1 MDLNDVLNY
10 IGSYR
15 AYDVDMLLSTI
26 KVISASLLALATL
39 VDILFGIQSQK
50 PGLENVSLK
59 PKSASKARESSISSA
74 ERIFSSHKCLS
85 EFLKSPSPHIR
96 SATYSV
102 MGCFIKHIPHLFDE
116 GSMKIL
122 SLTILGAFQEK
133 DPTCHSSMWDAI
145 LLFSRR
151 FPDSW
156 GLSDVQKLVLDRFWY
171 FLRNGCY
178 GSQQVSYPIL
188 VLFLETLP
196 PKAMSGEIFFLD
208 FFQNLWA
215 GRNSCHS
222 SDSDQLAFFRAFRDC
237 FIYIIQNAPRY
248 FNGRE
253 AVYRFHV
260 SLVSNVLVNLLWRG
274 YLLKVSSKI
283 ENMALSETSIH
294 LLDESIDKVE
304 KLSIKYP
311 LSYMQNLGICI
322 IEILSD
328 IYAKEC
334 DLLGSFCEVFQKN
347 FLEICKL
354 ADSVERSV
362 ECVDQMV
369 NFWLLLDQYA
379 VRKGETWPLQCL
391 ARPVLTEIFPLIR
404 TLDSPYAVKL
414 LSVMVSIFGPR
425 KILLELPVHLSG
437 KSDIGSTSD
446 HLLLIFKEFFVP
458 WCLRQCNHHSIN
470 ERLDLLLSLLDDE
483 LFAEQWSSI
492 ITFATRLEEDLE
504 PGSKELD
511 QISVLAMLME
521 KVRDFVKRKMGNMSN
536 DQKCFLTEKWHHQLL
551 DSTAVSIA
559 CSHPPIPYSYSR
571 VLRCG
576 QVLTQP
582 ILKWAVLGGLIE
594 DDQFS
599 LISENSVV
607 FIYKELLKKLL
618 SLLVVSSFD
627 WAKAASSFIL
637 STGAE
642 DSVLVHDSL
651 SNTLDAVKFSLSVV
665 EGSFFCL
672 NKFDEYDLV
681 PCILASIFTIDW
693 EYRMASQTHADESI
707 VDVELESKL
716 GKSDLGGSIQMFRD
730 KICSHLRKG
739 VNKSMSMKL
748 EHILIEIIR
757 SIIYEKGAFNTDK
770 VPSLC
775 CEWTLEVLEFMNHD
789 HSEEQVFLDQLWDEG
804 RDWSLFVVPVLRDG
818 TRSAQAKAGN
828 TFTDAQVSDFN
839 LDFLYLDSLDDMHG
853 TSSVGQFPSF
863 RSYLGDWPTKMGWFS
878 LQTPEHEGID
888 AHWHQQ
894 FIAFVSELISKL
906 GFARVIAAS
915 SSQSI
920 LPLSVEASD
929 GLMRLPSY
937 SRAWLAS
944 EVLCTWEWKTGNA
957 LRSFL
962 PLLGEF
968 ANGGKYYEE
977 SLVDSIV
984 NILLDGALVCGAHD
998 EQCFFNVWIASD
1010 DEVENIKDPF
1020 LRALVSLLLTLYIK
1034 GNTWGKDKAAALFKH
1049 LADKLYVGTLLNRD
1063 CLRILPFVLN
1073 AIIQQLRNREN
1084 VHCTTGGDSLLDTGK
1099 ENEMHAIFEN
1109 WLQRALLLP
1118 PFYSWQEGQD
1128 MEEWVELIV
1137 SCYPLDATGGIGALQ
1152 SSLGSNI
1159 SQLEKT
1165 LLLDL
1170 FRKQRPDGCESTA
1183 VPQSLKQQLVL
1194 SKLIAISV
1202 GYCWKDFNEDDWQ
1215 YTLSQLRKWIES
1227 VVLVM
1232 EDLVEKV
1239 DEMKSDTYNNVEIF
1253 RSKVEQVFQIVDSSL
1268 LNVVRNAIFTFSLFC
1283 SHVES
1288 LKQGDSEVLSFLETE
1303 EWTLVKDQIHES
1315 VLRIFFAT
1323 GATEAIADSCCQE
1336 TSYIVASSRL
1346 QHPHFWDLVAH
1357 SVIGC
1362 PQHVKKVGVQSMELW
1377 GLSKGPISSL
1387 YAILFSSKP
1396 IPSLQFAA
1404 YFTLSTE
1411 PVSVLSITKENISG
1425 SSDVNNTNDLEFGQS
1440 NAIVSSSEETIH
1452 LREEIADMIERS
1464 PSELLEMD
1472 LLAQQ
1477 RVNVFIAWTLL
1488 LSNLQA
1494 LPSTSL
1500 QRQRLIQYMQDSANS
1515 ATLDCLFQHIPLKY
1529 GVSQSFKKKDV
1540 VIPVEVSQAANAAA
1554 LAISTGSAWF
1564 CIKSLSPVE
1573 RETMASL
1580 AGALYGLMLRVLPA
1594 YVRDWFTSL
1603 RDRSTSSAIESFTKV
1618 WCSPSLLAD
1627 ELSQI
1632 KKASITNENF
1642 SVSVSKSAYEVVA
1655 TYKKEETGMDLVIS
1669 LPASYPLRPVD
1680 VDCTKSLGISDLKQ
1694 RKWLMSMIAFV
1705 RSQNGALAEA
1715 IRTWKSNFDKE
1726 FEGVEECP
1734 ICYSIIHTANNSL
1747 PRLAC
1752 KTCTSVEAQTQTSTG
1767 SPMESGQISPSRW
1780 CGKYASSTFDH
1791 QPRTT

>member
-1 MDLNDVLNY
+1 M
-10 IGSYR
+10 
-15 AYDVDMLLSTI
+15 
-26 KVISASLLALATL
+26 LALATL
-39 VDILFGIQSQK
+39 IDILFGIQSQK

-74 ERIFSSHKCLS
+74 ERIFSFHKYFS
-85 EFLKSPSPHIR
+85 EFLKSPSPAIR

-102 MGCFIKHIPHLFDE
+102 IGCFIKHIPHLFDE
-116 GSMKIL
+116 GSMKNL
-122 SLTILGAFQEK
+122 SLTILGAIQEK

-156 GLSDVQKLVLDRFWY
+156 GFSNVQKLVLDRFWH

-196 PKAMSGEIFFLD
+196 PKATSGEKFFLN

-222 SDSDQLAFFRAFRDC
+222 SDSDQLAFFRAFREC
-237 FIYIIQNAPRY
+237 FLYSIQNAQRY
-248 FNGRE
+248 FNARE
-253 AVYRFHV
+253 AVYHFH
-260 SLVSNVLVNLLWRG
+260 
-274 YLLKVSSKI
+274 
-283 ENMALSETSIH
+283 
-294 LLDESIDKVE
+294 
-304 KLSIKYP
+304 
-311 LSYMQNLGICI
+311 
-322 IEILSD
+322 
-328 IYAKEC
+328 
-334 DLLGSFCEVFQKN
+334 KN
-347 FLEICKL
+347 FLETCKL
-354 ADSVERSV
+354 ANSVERSI
-362 ECVDQMV
+362 EFVDQMV

-379 VRKGETWPLQCL
+379 VQKGETWPLQCL

-404 TLDSPYAVKL
+404 TLVIFLPLISANLKYNSFSIQVLLSVTARGKESPYAVKL
-414 LSVMVSIFGPR
+414 LSVMVSTFGPR

-437 KSDIGSTSD
+437 KSESDIESTSD

-483 LFAEQWSSI
+483 LFDEQWSSI
-492 ITFATRLEEDLE
+492 ITCATKLEEDLE

-521 KVRDFVKRKMGNMSN
+521 KVRDFVKRKMGNVSN
-536 DQKCFLTEKWHHQLL
+536 DQKCFLTEKWHHKLL

-559 CSHPPIPYSYSR
+559 CSHPPIPFSYSR
-571 VLRCG
+571 VLR
-576 QVLTQP
+576 
-582 ILKWAVLGGLIE
+582 AVLGGLIE

-607 FIYKELLKKLL
+607 LIYKELLKKLL
-618 SLLVVSSFD
+618 SLLMLSSFD
-627 WAKAASSFIL
+627 WAKAASFFIL

-651 SNTLDAVKFSLSVV
+651 TNTLDAAKFSLSVV

-693 EYRMASQTHADESI
+693 EYRMTSQSHADKST

-716 GKSDLGGSIQMFRD
+716 GKFDLGGSIQIFRD
-730 KICSHLRKG
+730 KMCSHLRKG
-739 VNKSMSMKL
+739 VNKTMAKRL
-748 EHILIEIIR
+748 EHILIKTIR

-775 CEWTLEVLEFMNHD
+775 CEWTLEVLEVMNHN
-789 HSEEQVFLDQLWDEG
+789 HSEEQVFLDQLLDEG
-804 RDWSLFVVPVLRDG
+804 RDWSLFVLPVLKDG
-818 TRSAQAKAGN
+818 TRSAQIKAGN
-828 TFTDAQVSDFN
+828 TFTDAQVSEIN
-839 LDFLYLDSLDDMHG
+839 LDFLYLDSSDD
-853 TSSVGQFPSF
+853 SKISLSVHWVQEF
-863 RSYLGDWPTKMGWFS
+863 R
-878 LQTPEHEGID
+878 H
-888 AHWHQQ
+888 HQ
-894 FIAFVSELISKL
+894 FIAFVNELISEL

-920 LPLSVEASD
+920 LPISVEASD
-929 GLMRLPSY
+929 GLMPLHSY

-944 EVLCTWEWKTGNA
+944 EVLCTWKWRTGNA

-962 PLLGEF
+962 PSLGEF
-968 ANGGKYYEE
+968 AIRGKYYEE

-984 NILLDGALVCGAHD
+984 NILLDGALVYGAHD
-998 EQCFFNVWIASD
+998 DQCFFNVWTASD

-1034 GNTWGKDKAAALFKH
+1034 GNPWGKDKAAALFEH
-1049 LADKLYVGTLLNRD
+1049 LADKLFVGTQLNRD
-1063 CLRILPFVLN
+1063 CLRILPFVMN
-1073 AIIQQLRNREN
+1073 TIIQQLRNREN
-1084 VHCTTGGDSLLDTGK
+1084 ARCTTGGDSLLDTCK
-1099 ENEMHAIFEN
+1099 ENEMHSIFEN

-1118 PFYSWQEGQD
+1118 PLYLWLEGQD
-1128 MEEWVELIV
+1128 MEEWIELIV
-1137 SCYPLDATGGIGALQ
+1137 SCYPLDATGGIGALH
-1152 SSLGSNI
+1152 SSLRSNI

-1170 FRKQRPDGCESTA
+1170 FRKQRPDGWESTA
-1183 VPQSLKQQLVL
+1183 VLRSLEQQLVL

-1202 GYCWKDFNEDDWQ
+1202 GYCWTDFNDDDWQ

-1239 DEMKSDTYNNVEIF
+1239 DEMKLDTYNNVEIG
-1253 RSKVEQVFQIVDSSL
+1253 RLKVEQVIQIMDSSL

-1288 LKQGDSEVLSFLETE
+1288 LKQGDTKVLSFLETE
-1303 EWTLVKDQIHES
+1303 KWSLVKDQIHES

-1346 QHPHFWDLVAH
+1346 QYPHFWDLVAD

-1362 PQHVKKVGVQSMELW
+1362 PQHVKKAGVQSMELW

-1411 PVSVLSITKENISG
+1411 PVSVLSITKESISG
-1425 SSDVNNTNDLEFGQS
+1425 ISDVNNISDLEFGQS

-1452 LREEIADMIERS
+1452 LREEITDMIERL
-1464 PSELLEMD
+1464 PTELLEMD

-1500 QRQRLIQYMQDSANS
+1500 QRQRLTQYMQDSANS
-1515 ATLDCLFQHIPLKY
+1515 AILDCLFQHIPLKY
-1529 GVSQSFKKKDV
+1529 GASQSFKKKDV
-1540 VIPVEVSQAANAAA
+1540 EIPIEVSQAANAAA
-1554 LAISTGSAWF
+1554 LAISTGSVWSF
-1564 CIKSLSPVE
+1564 IKSLCPVE

-1632 KKASITNENF
+1632 KKASITDENF
-1642 SVSVSKSAYEVVA
+1642 SVSVSKSANEVVA

-1752 KTCTSVEAQTQTSTG
+1752 KTLRRLSIVRHVKKASNSDYSGWGILFAYCRLCATTDESVYATAQ
-1767 SPMESGQISPSRW
+1767 EI
-1780 CGKYASSTFDH
+1780 KA
-1791 QPRTT
+1791 